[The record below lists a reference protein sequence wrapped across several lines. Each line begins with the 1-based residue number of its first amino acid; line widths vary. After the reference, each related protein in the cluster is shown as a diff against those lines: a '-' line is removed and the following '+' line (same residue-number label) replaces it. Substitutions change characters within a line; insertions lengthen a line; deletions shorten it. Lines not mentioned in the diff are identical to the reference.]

1 MIPSHV
7 FSSLYKSVDESGDGV
22 LQLEEFIA
30 YVSRIQPEQ
39 TPKQR
44 IMTTLKLMVRQ
55 ISFYIVLVQITAW
68 SLQTHA
74 AYNPPTSPP
83 MRARNMWLAGS
94 FGWALG
100 SLYFLARWPRSKGAF
115 FDQMENAKFMIKE
128 SILDECNDFMMQED
142 LRLGANV

>member
-22 LQLEEFIA
+22 LQLEEFID

-39 TPKQR
+39 SPRAK
-44 IMTTLKLMVRQ
+44 IMSTLKLMVKS
-55 ISFYIVLVQITAW
+55 ISFYIVLVQIIAG

-74 AYNPPTSPP
+74 AYHPPTSPP

-142 LRLGANV
+142 LKLGASV

>member
-7 FSSLYKSVDESGDGV
+7 FSFLYKSVDDSGDGV

-30 YVSRIQPEQ
+30 YISSIQPEQ
-39 TPKQR
+39 TPKNR
-44 IMTTLKLMVRQ
+44 MTTILKLMVRQ
-55 ISFYIVLVQITAW
+55 ISFYIVLVQIMAG
-68 SLQTHA
+68 SIQTHA
-74 AYNPPTSPP
+74 AYHPPTSPP

-115 FDQMENAKFMIKE
+115 FDQLENARFMIKE
-128 SILDECNDFMMQED
+128 SILDECNDFMMREH
-142 LRLGANV
+142 LRLSENV